1 MKFFLLTDLS
11 LLFSSYK
18 PLLVIKTKKNITII
32 FLILSTNLLAQVD
45 NDNVIVLR
53 GKILKL
59 EKTGNILSQE
69 YVKNVND
76 LGELY
81 FNQEKYAEAEKLFLK
96 SLEINKNILG
106 EKHQEYANSLN
117 NLAVLY
123 YSQEKYNEAEP
134 LFLKSLDVTKDI
146 LGEKNEDYVSL
157 LMNLGLF
164 YQNQGKYEEAEPFY
178 LKAIKIDKETIGEK
192 HPDYAIALNNLALI
206 FREQGKYDE
215 AEPLFLK
222 TLEIRKEILGE
233 KHPDY
238 LTSLNNLSRLHID
251 LGNYKEAETLFLKVL
266 EIRKE
271 ISGEKDEDYLITL
284 NDLAVLYDEEGKY
297 DLAEPVFLKTI
308 EICKE
313 IYGVKHSNYASDLNS
328 LALLYKSQGKY
339 SKAEPLMLESLEIR
353 KENLGEKNIDYSISL
368 SSLGGLYLQQGKY
381 DKAKQLYLK
390 SLEINKEILGEKHP
404 YYAASLNNLALF
416 YSEQGKYDDAIPLY
430 VNSLE
435 IKKENLGEE
444 HPDYANSL
452 NNLAILYLR
461 QGKYTEAETLC
472 LNALKIKKAT
482 LGENHPD
489 YASSLNSLAFVYEN
503 QGKYIE
509 AELLFLN
516 VIKIIKKSLGDNHP
530 DYISSLSNVAEL
542 YREMGLNEKALIYFE
557 EFIKVNKERVIDD
570 IPTLTEK
577 DLVAYINFKKE
588 ELFSTLSF
596 LHDLPNQFLDLNVN
610 NFENELL
617 LNNLSLR
624 NQDRIKISILRS
636 GSKLLQDKYLQ
647 FIKNK
652 TEINKIKE
660 LPLEQQPSNY
670 GILISETEIIEK
682 DLALESIIFGNYKK
696 GTTISFNNIKSKLK
710 KNEVVLDLVSFNY
723 YQKKASDS
731 IFYAAFIV
739 KKDSKFPKFISLFE
753 EKELEF
759 LLSKNKTKQE
769 STHIDKQYTEK
780 AISDLFLKPL
790 EKELKGITTI
800 YLSPTGLGHQIDYA
814 ALPLLNKQ
822 LFGEKCKLHILSSPS
837 GIMDYKQASLDK
849 NSELEL
855 ILYGGIDYDKTNTII
870 KSNND
875 IVDNDTTFQEQ
886 QIRSGISRFGYLKGS
901 KKEVEQIKLLGGQ
914 SGFKSS
920 LFNDREATELSIKEL
935 DGRITPFV
943 LHLATHGF
951 FFADP
956 IQELSNGINRI
967 EGKEKIYKAS
977 DDPMMRSGLVFAG
990 ANKYW
995 NKADDN
1001 TTIENGILTA
1011 SEISNLDLS
1020 ACQLVVLSA
1029 CETGLGEVKGSE
1041 GVFGLQRAF
1050 KMAGVKNIIM
1060 SLWKVPDNQTAEL
1073 FDIFY
1078 SECFAG
1084 KSIHEAFQLAQSQM
1098 KAKYSPYYWAGFV
1111 LLE

>member
-18 PLLVIKTKKNITII
+18 SFLVIKTKKNITII
-32 FLILSTNLLAQVD
+32 FLILSSNLLAQVD
-45 NDNVIVLR
+45 NDNVIVLK

-59 EKTGNILSQE
+59 EKSGNILSQE
-69 YVKNVND
+69 YVKNLND

-81 FNQEKYAEAEKLFLK
+81 FNQEKYAEAEKLYLK
-96 SLEINKNILG
+96 SLEINKNTLG

-146 LGEKNEDYVSL
+146 LGEKSADYVNL
-157 LMNLGLF
+157 LMNLALF
-164 YQNQGKYEEAEPFY
+164 YQNQGKYKDAEPFY
-178 LKAIKIDKETIGEK
+178 LKSIEIDKETIGEK
-192 HPDYAIALNNLALI
+192 HPDYAIALNNLALL
-206 FREQGKYDE
+206 FREQGKFVE
-215 AEPLFLK
+215 AEPLFINA
-222 TLEIRKEILGE
+222 LEIRKEILGV

-238 LTSLNNLSRLHID
+238 LTSLNNLARLYID

-271 ISGEKDEDYLITL
+271 ISGEKDEDFLNTL
-284 NDLAVLYDEEGKY
+284 NDLAVLYDVEAKY
-297 DLAEPVFLKTI
+297 ELAETLFLKTI

-313 IYGVKHSNYASDLNS
+313 IYGVKHSNYASALNS
-328 LALLYKSQGKY
+328 LALLYESQGKS
-339 SKAEPLMLESLEIR
+339 SKAEPLMLESLKIR
-353 KENLGEKNIDYSISL
+353 KENSGEKSVDYSISL
-368 SSLGGLYLQQGKY
+368 SSLGGLYFKQGKY
-381 DKAKQLYLK
+381 DKTEPLYLK

-416 YSEQGKYDDAIPLY
+416 YSEQGKYDNAIPLY

-444 HPDYANSL
+444 HPDYATSL
-452 NNLAILYLR
+452 NNLSILYLR

-472 LNALKIKKAT
+472 LNALKIKKAI

-516 VIKIIKKSLGDNHP
+516 VIEIIKKSLGENHP
-530 DYISSLSNVAEL
+530 HYISSLSNLAEL
-542 YREMGLNEKALIYFE
+542 YRIMGLNEKALIYFE
-557 EFIKVNKERVIDD
+557 KFIKANKKKVIDD

-577 DLVAYINFKKE
+577 DLIAYINFKKE
-588 ELFSTLSF
+588 QLFSTLSF
-596 LHDLPNQFLDLNVN
+596 LYDLPNQYLDLNVN

-624 NQDRIKISILRS
+624 NQDRIKISILKS

-652 TEINKIKE
+652 TEINKIRE

-670 GILISETEIIEK
+670 GILISETEMIEK
-682 DLALESIIFGNYKK
+682 DLAVESIIFGNYKK
-696 GTTISFNNIKSKLK
+696 GTSISFNNIKSKLK

-723 YQKKASDS
+723 YPKNASDS
-731 IFYAAFIV
+731 IVYAAFIV

-759 LLSKNKTKQE
+759 LLSKNKTKQD
-769 STHIDKQYTEK
+769 STRIDKQYSEK

-790 EKELKGITTI
+790 EKELEGISTI
-800 YLSPTGLGHQIDYA
+800 YLSPSGLGHQINFA
-814 ALPLLNKQ
+814 ALLVNNNQTLGNKY
-822 LFGEKCKLHILSSPS
+822 KLHILSSPAEL
-837 GIMDYKQASLDK
+837 IDY
-849 NSELEL
+849 NSAKFEKGNNLEL
-855 ILYGGIDYDKTNTII
+855 LLYGGIDYDKVNSIPNTNIAKTE
-870 KSNND
+870 NNGSQ
-875 IVDNDTTFQEQ
+875 TELQT
-886 QIRSGISRFGYLKGS
+886 RSGITGFGYLKGS
-901 KKEVEQIKLLGGQ
+901 KKEVDQISIKGTQ
-914 SGFKSS
+914 SGFKTT
-920 LFNDREATELSIKEL
+920 LLNDRVATEESIKQL
-935 DGRITPFV
+935 DGRTTPFI

-951 FFADP
+951 FFPDP
-956 IQELSNGINRI
+956 VKEAPKNIFEL
-967 EGKEKIYKAS
+967 EGKSKIYKAS
-977 DDPMMRSGLVFAG
+977 DDPMMRSGLLFSG

-995 NKADDN
+995 GKNIEN
-1001 TTIENGILTA
+1001 TTTEDGILTA

-1060 SLWKVPDNQTAEL
+1060 SLWKVPDAQTAEL

-1084 KSIHEAFQLAQSQM
+1084 KTIHEAFQTAQTKM
-1098 KAKYSPYYWAGFV
+1098 KEKYSPYYWAGFV